1 MFYLKKKIMERKDF
15 LSKFI
20 VGGSILFTAPVIL
33 SSCGDDDDDITD
45 GGNNGG
51 GENTV
56 DLSSSAYADLGTVGG
71 FAYKGDIIIIRTG
84 DSQYVALTKI
94 CTHQGCT
101 VAYNPADTQIQ
112 CPCHG
117 SAFTTGG
124 AVVNGPAT
132 SALKKY
138 TVTKN
143 GDILTIK

>member
-1 MFYLKKKIMERKDF
+1 MERKDF
-15 LSKFI
+15 LSKVL
-20 VGGSILFTAPVIL
+20 VGGSILFTAPIVL
-33 SSCGDDDDDITD
+33 SSCGDDDDDITE
-45 GGNNGG
+45 GGNNG

-56 DLSSSAYADLGTVGG
+56 DLSSSTYADLGTVGG

-84 DSQYVALTKI
+84 DSQYVALTKV

-101 VAYNPADTQIQ
+101 VAYNPGQTQIQ

-138 TVTKN
+138 TVTKS